1 MPKNTRSVLL
11 LVILACLA
19 TFLIGFRYGKYVG
32 LADSVYVPPS
42 PIPTVTFTPTPTVN
56 LGIPAQVL
64 REIKDKNCKTVYKLA
79 SPESKLRVR
88 QSSVLITCIE
98 PTKAP
103 SETVSPTRTHL

>member
-1 MPKNTRSVLL
+1 MPKNIRSLIFLAV
-11 LVILACLA
+11 LACIAL
-19 TFLIGFRYGKYVG
+19 FLIGFRYGKHVG
-32 LADSVYVPPS
+32 LADSAYVPPS
-42 PIPTVTFTPTPTVN
+42 PTPTITLTPTPTVA

-88 QSSVLITCIE
+88 QSSVLITCTE

-103 SETVSPTRTHL
+103 LPSIEPSKGI

>member
-1 MPKNTRSVLL
+1 MPKNIRSLIFLAV
-11 LVILACLA
+11 LACIAL
-19 TFLIGFRYGKYVG
+19 FLIGFRYGKHVG

-42 PIPTVTFTPTPTVN
+42 PTPTITLTPTPTVA

-64 REIKDKNCKTVYKLA
+64 KEIKDKNCKTVYKLA

-88 QSSVLITCIE
+88 QSSVVITCTE

-103 SETVSPTRTHL
+103 VVSTKPTKGI